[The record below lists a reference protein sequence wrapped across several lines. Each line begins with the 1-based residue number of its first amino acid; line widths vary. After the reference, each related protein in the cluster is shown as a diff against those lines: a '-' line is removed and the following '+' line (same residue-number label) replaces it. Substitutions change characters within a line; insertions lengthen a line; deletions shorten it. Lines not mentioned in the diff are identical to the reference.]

1 MIVLAFIL
9 IAGVTPEA
17 DMEKLIAALSAVA
30 AGATPAAQL
39 TGAYADGNGLDGWT
53 HVTIQGGEVH
63 VKRTRPRKPDA
74 EFKGALLESEA
85 RELARLA
92 VDGKLWTV
100 VSARAHGVPDETQ
113 PRITLGVDGA
123 ELSVKLWDNE
133 ADGVPAFSAVRRTL
147 LAIAA
152 RVSRGAVTY

>member
-1 MIVLAFIL
+1 MVVLAFIL
-9 IAGVTPEA
+9 IAGVAPEA
-17 DMEKLIAALSAVA
+17 DMEKVIAALAAVA
-30 AGATPAAQL
+30 GGEAPATQL

-53 HVTIQGGEVH
+53 HVTIQGGEVQ

-92 VDGKLWTV
+92 LDGKLWTV
-100 VSARAHGVPDETQ
+100 VSTRAHGVPDETQ
-113 PRITLGVDGA
+113 PRITLGVEGG
-123 ELSVKLWDNE
+123 EFSVKLWDNE
-133 ADGVPAFSAVRRTL
+133 ADDVPAFSAVRKAL